1 MAGRDDLT
9 RSRTKNTS
17 IPRGRMAGSRVVD
30 LDNPEESYR
39 DIPEEDPSP
48 EKEAPAPENDAPK
61 EEKKQGRDTGSSNKK
76 KKKKKSKLKGFL
88 KFQLVLIVLVLLA
101 ICAYFFSGLG
111 TKVKKLKDEGVSL
124 ARSTTEDSFR
134 ASETSLVYDGNGEI
148 ISKLK
153 GEKDVYYISY
163 DQIPLYVKKAFITTE
178 DKKFYSHKGIDYR
191 AILRAI
197 KAYIENGEPSEGAST
212 ITQQLAR
219 NMFLGYEK
227 TWERKAEEIF
237 IAMELE
243 KMYSKDKILEFYI
256 NNVYFANGHYG
267 IQAASRGYF
276 SKDVAQLS
284 LSEMAFLCA
293 IPNNPSL
300 YDPILH
306 MDNTLSRRDRV
317 LGMMRDDG
325 IISKEQYEE
334 ATSAEITL
342 KMSDTVKRDY
352 VETYAFNCATRALME
367 STGFEFRYDFDS
379 TEQEL
384 RYDKKYAE
392 AYSDC
397 QKKLY
402 TGGYRI
408 FTSIDLEKQA
418 KLQAQMDNAL
428 AAYQTTNEEGVYQLQ
443 GAAVCINNL
452 TGYVEA
458 IVGGRTQEMVGYT
471 FNRAFQSYR
480 QPGSS
485 IKPILVYTPAL
496 ERGYTPD
503 TIVYDEPIENGPQ
516 NADRYYAGEMT
527 LRNAVAV
534 SKNTIAWN
542 TLKQIT
548 PRAGLK
554 YLFNMCF
561 THLSQ
566 NDYSPMAGIGG
577 LTYGVSAVEMAGA
590 FSCLANEGDF
600 IEPTCITRIV
610 DSTGKLIWERTGG
623 RTRVYETNACRMMT
637 EMLQSVLSY
646 GTGAG
651 YAMASMPSAGKTGT
665 TNDNKDSWFVGY
677 SHYYTTAT
685 WIGYDMPQTIPGTVL
700 MAPIGMWKR
709 YMDDIHQGLEPV
721 GFTQAQ
727 YQRTQNHSNQNQSTD
742 NQNTDNQNTDNQN
755 TDNQDTEDQNTPI
768 EEQE

>member
-9 RSRTKNTS
+9 RRRTENKS
-17 IPRGRMAGSRVVD
+17 IPRGRMAGSRIVD
-30 LDNPEESYR
+30 LDNLEESYR
-39 DIPEEDPSP
+39 DIPEDEPTP
-48 EKEAPAPENDAPK
+48 EKESPVPEKDARK
-61 EEKKQGRDTGSSNKK
+61 EDNKQEDTKSSNK

-101 ICAYFFSGLG
+101 ICFYFFSGLG

-124 ARSTTEDSFR
+124 ARSTTEDFFR
-134 ASETSLVYDGNGEI
+134 ASETSLVYDGKGDI

-256 NNVYFANGHYG
+256 NNIYFANGHYG

-300 YDPILH
+300 YDPIEH
-306 MDNTLSRRDRV
+306 MDNTVARRNRV
-317 LGMMRDDG
+317 LNMMREDG
-325 IISKEQYEE
+325 IISQEQCDE

-352 VETYAFNCATRALME
+352 VETYAFNGATRALME
-367 STGFEFRYDFDS
+367 ATGFEFRYDFDS

-384 RYDKKYAE
+384 KYDKKYAE

-428 AAYQTTNEEGVYQLQ
+428 AAYTTTNEEGVYQLQ

-452 TGYVEA
+452 TGNVEA

-496 ERGYTPD
+496 ERGYTPN
-503 TIVYDEPIENGPQ
+503 TIVYDEPIEDGPQ
-516 NADRYYAGEMT
+516 NADRYYAGKMT

-534 SKNTIAWN
+534 SKNTVAWN
-542 TLKQIT
+542 VLKQIT

-590 FSCLANEGDF
+590 FACLANEGEF
-600 IEPTCITRIV
+600 IEPTCISRIV
-610 DSTGKLIWERTGG
+610 DSTGKLIWERKIEK
-623 RTRVYETNACRMMT
+623 TRVYEANATLMMT
-637 EMLQSVLSY
+637 DMLQSVLSY

-651 YAMASMPSAGKTGT
+651 YSLANMPSAGKTGT
-665 TNDNKDSWFVGY
+665 TNDNRDSWFVGY
-677 SHYYTTAT
+677 THYYTTAT
-685 WIGYDMPQTIPGTVL
+685 WVGYDLPQTIPGTVL
-700 MAPIGMWKR
+700 MAPIGMWKSF
-709 YMDDIHQGLEPV
+709 MEDIHQGLEPV
-721 GFTQAQ
+721 EFRKAQ
-727 YQRTQNHSNQNQSTD
+727 YPSI
-742 NQNTDNQNTDNQN
+742 
-755 TDNQDTEDQNTPI
+755 TPA
-768 EEQE
+768 EQEELDQQQREREQQEQERQEQQQEQHQEVPQQQEQQVQE